1 VAYNLSDV
9 VSRAEGLDWQQT
21 SLRVSD
27 NFSSAFV
34 QRLNAGERNS
44 LFSSSWVLSG
54 GFLAW
59 PEGGMTDNA
68 V

>member
-27 NFSSAFV
+27 NFSSAFA
-34 QRLNAGERNS
+34 QRLKRWREELPFLVQLG
-44 LFSSSWVLSG
+44 LIGGVSWLG
-54 GFLAW
+54 QK
-59 PEGGMTDNA
+59 EE
-68 V
+68 